1 MGDHGNQAEEQTGAA
16 SRMRRS
22 RARRKA
28 GERWVHGF
36 DMRREV
42 LERLIDEGWTSEAEA
57 SDPQRLSDVVADLL
71 DCWARDDTAG

>member
-1 MGDHGNQAEEQTGAA
+1 MGDHGNQAGEQTAA
-16 SRMRRS
+16 AARMRRS

>member
-1 MGDHGNQAEEQTGAA
+1 MGGHGQQAGEQTAA
-16 SRMRRS
+16 AARMRRS